1 MPTDCFICNTCRW
14 MYNKW
19 EANLGLNQILL
30 QIDMLSQDDDGMT
43 EEKDESSNENASG
56 DVGTDS
62 NDNSDDEMINDEESD
77 ENSSND
83 SKAKSNHKYDNEMID
98 DEESNG
104 SSPSDSEMDCN
115 DVYDNASVTDK
126 SSFTSKDG
134 LKLPTGISISSKR
147 IQMVPPTV
155 TINKEDRS
163 NIFIRRNTFIP
174 KGSRCCKIH
183 TSNGYLLRE
192 DFFKLTAYKDDYRIF
207 NLNYIVNTMQK
218 LRKMVNS
225 NKNVDFDDPLSLSDI
240 EYKNLTGF
248 TRTQHDHVLS
258 YIPASALKT
267 SINRSPRCAI
277 ACLLMKLRL
286 GVSNSVLASML
297 GIDNKRKVTDI
308 IHSTSAALIKYF
320 VPHYLGL
327 AHINREEIIK
337 KHTSS
342 IATRLLTENRN
353 PCILVLD
360 GTYLYIQVQLSFYIC
375 FATSIFSFH
384 EQKSRNN
391 QMQRKTFN
399 LHKNRSLI
407 KPMVAVTTTG
417 YIVSVLSPF
426 FSDNSNNDASILKHI
441 MINNYDDILQWVEE
455 NDIMV
460 LDRGFRDSL
469 GVLKS

>member
-1 MPTDCFICNTCRW
+1 MPNDCFISNTCHW

-43 EEKDESSNENASG
+43 EEKDESSNENTSG

-104 SSPSDSEMDCN
+104 SNPNDSEMDCN

-126 SSFTSKDG
+126 ASFTSKDG
-134 LKLPTGISISSKR
+134 LKLPNGISISSKSQCCVCR

-155 TINKEDRS
+155 TIKREDRA
-163 NIFIRRNTFIP
+163 NICIRRNIFIP

-183 TSNGYLLRE
+183 TSMGYLLLE

-225 NKNVDFDDPLSLSDI
+225 KKNVDFDDPLSLSDI

-320 VPHYLGL
+320 APHYLGL

-360 GTYLYIQVQLSFYIC
+360 GTLLNISFRIIL
-375 FATSIFSFH
+375 A
-384 EQKSRNN
+384 
-391 QMQRKTFN
+391 
-399 LHKNRSLI
+399 LHI
-407 KPMVAVTTTG
+407 
-417 YIVSVLSPF
+417 
-426 FSDNSNNDASILKHI
+426 
-441 MINNYDDILQWVEE
+441 
-455 NDIMV
+455 
-460 LDRGFRDSL
+460 
-469 GVLKS
+469 

>member
-1 MPTDCFICNTCRW
+1 MPTDCFICITCHW

-43 EEKDESSNENASG
+43 EEKDESSNENTSG

-155 TINKEDRS
+155 TIKKEDRS
-163 NIFIRRNTFIP
+163 NIFIRRNIFIP

-218 LRKMVNS
+218 LRKMVNTHKKS
-225 NKNVDFDDPLSLSDI
+225 SQYYTYIQFDPNQILAWYCTCRSGPRVVGCCSHGAAGIWFLGYERHQLETNQQPS
-240 EYKNLTGF
+240 
-248 TRTQHDHVLS
+248 
-258 YIPASALKT
+258 
-267 SINRSPRCAI
+267 SIN
-277 ACLLMKLRL
+277 
-286 GVSNSVLASML
+286 
-297 GIDNKRKVTDI
+297 
-308 IHSTSAALIKYF
+308 
-320 VPHYLGL
+320 
-327 AHINREEIIK
+327 
-337 KHTSS
+337 
-342 IATRLLTENRN
+342 
-353 PCILVLD
+353 
-360 GTYLYIQVQLSFYIC
+360 
-375 FATSIFSFH
+375 FA
-384 EQKSRNN
+384 
-391 QMQRKTFN
+391 N
-399 LHKNRSLI
+399 LHYCDSI
-407 KPMVAVTTTG
+407 
-417 YIVSVLSPF
+417 
-426 FSDNSNNDASILKHI
+426 SDYEDSSDEDNDARYSST
-441 MINNYDDILQWVEE
+441 
-455 NDIMV
+455 
-460 LDRGFRDSL
+460 R
-469 GVLKS
+469 

>member
-19 EANLGLNQILL
+19 EVNLGLNQILL

-62 NDNSDDEMINDEESD
+62 NDNSGDEMINEEESD

-115 DVYDNASVTDK
+115 DVYDNASATDK

-155 TINKEDRS
+155 TIKKEDRS
-163 NIFIRRNTFIP
+163 NIFIRRNIFIP

-286 GVSNSVLASML
+286 GV
-297 GIDNKRKVTDI
+297 
-308 IHSTSAALIKYF
+308 
-320 VPHYLGL
+320 
-327 AHINREEIIK
+327 
-337 KHTSS
+337 
-342 IATRLLTENRN
+342 
-353 PCILVLD
+353 
-360 GTYLYIQVQLSFYIC
+360 
-375 FATSIFSFH
+375 
-384 EQKSRNN
+384 
-391 QMQRKTFN
+391 
-399 LHKNRSLI
+399 
-407 KPMVAVTTTG
+407 
-417 YIVSVLSPF
+417 
-426 FSDNSNNDASILKHI
+426 
-441 MINNYDDILQWVEE
+441 
-455 NDIMV
+455 
-460 LDRGFRDSL
+460 
-469 GVLKS
+469 

>member
-1 MPTDCFICNTCRW
+1 
-14 MYNKW
+14 
-19 EANLGLNQILL
+19 
-30 QIDMLSQDDDGMT
+30 MLSQDDDGMT
-43 EEKDESSNENASG
+43 EEKDESSNENTSG

-83 SKAKSNHKYDNEMID
+83 SKAKSNHKYDNEIID

-104 SSPSDSEMDCN
+104 SNPSDSEMDCN

-147 IQMVPPTV
+147 IKMVPPTV
-155 TINKEDRS
+155 TIKKEDRS
-163 NIFIRRNTFIP
+163 NIFIRRNIFFP

-225 NKNVDFDDPLSLSDI
+225 NKNVDSDDPLSLSDI
-240 EYKNLTGF
+240 QYKNLTGF

-277 ACLLMKLRL
+277 ACLLMK
-286 GVSNSVLASML
+286 
-297 GIDNKRKVTDI
+297 
-308 IHSTSAALIKYF
+308 
-320 VPHYLGL
+320 
-327 AHINREEIIK
+327 
-337 KHTSS
+337 
-342 IATRLLTENRN
+342 
-353 PCILVLD
+353 
-360 GTYLYIQVQLSFYIC
+360 
-375 FATSIFSFH
+375 
-384 EQKSRNN
+384 
-391 QMQRKTFN
+391 
-399 LHKNRSLI
+399 
-407 KPMVAVTTTG
+407 
-417 YIVSVLSPF
+417 
-426 FSDNSNNDASILKHI
+426 
-441 MINNYDDILQWVEE
+441 
-455 NDIMV
+455 
-460 LDRGFRDSL
+460 
-469 GVLKS
+469 